1 VKPIFKAIEKD
12 IVMLKRIALTLI
24 LLSTVTG
31 EALAVAKNPIVI
43 SQAQARASVGKMP
56 NSAAFLQIENR
67 GKNDDAL
74 LSASSTAAERVEI
87 HSMNMEGDVMKMRAV
102 DSLAIKA
109 GEKIAMQ
116 SGHGY
121 HLMLMGLKKSLKAGE
136 KIPVTLI
143 FRDAGKIRVTA
154 DVVETGAPA
163 KPAYG
168 MHEHHDH

>member
-1 VKPIFKAIEKD
+1 
-12 IVMLKRIALTLI
+12 MLKRIALTLI

-31 EALAVAKNPIVI
+31 EALAAAKNPIVI

-74 LSASSTAAERVEI
+74 LSASSPAAERVEI
-87 HSMNMEGDVMKMRAV
+87 HSMNREGDVMKMRAV
-102 DSLAIKA
+102 DSLVIKA

-121 HLMLMGLKKSLKAGE
+121 HLMLMGLTRPLKAGE
-136 KIPVTLI
+136 KLPIDLEVESSDKSI
-143 FRDAGKIRVTA
+143 AKIKVEAEVRGAGA
-154 DVVETGAPA
+154 FSG
-163 KPAYG
+163 
-168 MHEHHDH
+168 HHPHH

>member
-1 VKPIFKAIEKD
+1 
-12 IVMLKRIALTLI
+12 MLKRIALTLI

-31 EALAVAKNPIVI
+31 EALAAAKNPIVI

-74 LSASSTAAERVEI
+74 LSASSPAAERVEI
-87 HSMNMEGDVMKMRAV
+87 HSMNREGDVKMRAV

-143 FRDAGKIRVTA
+143 FRDAGKIRITA

-163 KPAYG
+163 KPANG